1 MSLHSRPTLRLPRRF
16 VRINNHEHTDLQE
29 YLGTYVT
36 DGEGKLRF
44 QEGALVEAVRRGYWV
59 VLDELN
65 LAPSDVLEAL
75 NRLLDDNRELF
86 IPETQ
91 EVIRPHPHFLLFA
104 TQNPAGAYGGRK
116 QLSRAFRNRFLELHV
131 GDIPPQELV
140 TILEERTHMAPP
152 HCRLL
157 VDCMKSLRERRS
169 RSHLFAGKD
178 GYVTPRDLLRWAQ
191 RGPQSPQEIAEE
203 GYMLLAERL
212 RRAEERA
219 EVKAVLEKVCKCEV
233 DLHRLYGAHL
243 GSPDAAAG
251 GEAQRRADAAAKRAE
266 KLGERHRR
274 MGGTKGRHRKEAS
287 ARTVRMAQERAEELG
302 KEVEAEKE
310 AEWWT
315 LDAQH
320 ARLGEVLA
328 DAGRGSEAA
337 ASAARGVGPIAWTS
351 SLRRLFALVGRC
363 LRHQEPVL
371 LVGDTGCGKTTVC
384 QLYALMLQQRLR
396 VLNCHQHTDVSDIL
410 GGLRPAR
417 GRAKAAAAA
426 ADALARTR
434 ATLQPLL
441 ASAGEEEDASWRE
454 SLDALVARHPV
465 LVQPSEGGE
474 GEGESA
480 AASPVHARDAC
491 KAAYAWL
498 QRQLAPTEAAPSAE
512 GDADGAAEA
521 SGLHTAWARLHPHMS
536 PEEGVA
542 ALSQAAST
550 SAEAARQ
557 HAALFEWQDGPLVQ
571 AMREGDLLLLDEVSL
586 AEDAVLERL
595 NSVLEPERSIV
606 LTEKGEGGAS
616 DPRADGADAGGMVS
630 AGSEAAEV
638 VVASRGFRLL
648 GTMNPGGDFGKR
660 ELSPALRNRFTEIWV
675 PPLEDMGDL
684 LRIIQDHMDHT
695 LRARQPAAAPAPP
708 VGSAAASLPQDWRG
722 LAPAMLTFFSW
733 ARGIPVTEPVLEALR
748 TAAAGGCAEADAV
761 VALQQAQEQQV
772 EGDEG
777 GATLA
782 QTGRQALSAQ
792 LSLRDVLAWA
802 SFVATT
808 ASVGEGGARF
818 SLPPWLALIHGAAM
832 VLLDGLGLGTA
843 LSPKLC
849 AQQRRDAYRV
859 LARMAPTG
867 VRTALARQV
876 QRLSGDATLGSEL
889 GADQASMEEEEEGSA
904 GDDLERMT
912 VDDTHGTLAAG
923 PFAVPLGPRGAG
935 RAPFAMSAPTTSR
948 NLVRVLRAL
957 QLPKP
962 ILLEGSPGVGK
973 TSLVGALAK
982 AAGHTLVR
990 INLSEQTDMSDLL
1003 GADLPVPA
1011 GSGDGADSDGA
1022 RFAWSDGVLLRAIR
1036 NGHWVLLDELN
1047 LASQS
1052 VLEGLNACLDHRATV
1067 YVPELDEAVPCPPSF
1082 RVFAAQNPLHEGG
1095 GRKGLPASF
1104 LNRFSKVLVDP
1115 LTHEDQRF
1123 IACAMYPTLAP
1134 NAGDAEEPSTLDR
1147 MIRFVT
1153 SLQQETM
1160 VRPMLGRAATRYSTS
1175 HLPEGCAG

>member
-1 MSLHSRPTLRLPRRF
+1 MLFRAFPRRF

-140 TILEERTHMAPP
+140 TILEERTRMAPP

-191 RGPQSPQEIAEE
+191 RGPSSPQEIAEE

-243 GSPDAAAG
+243 GSPEAAAG
-251 GEAQRRADAAAKRAE
+251 GDAQRRADAATKRAE
-266 KLGERHRR
+266 KLSERHRR
-274 MGGTKGRHRKEAS
+274 MGSTKGRHRQEAS

-302 KEVEAEKE
+302 KEVEAERV
-310 AEWWT
+310 AEWWS

-328 DAGRGSEAA
+328 DTGRGGEAA
-337 ASAARGVGPIAWTS
+337 ANAARGVGPIAWTS

-363 LRHQEPVL
+363 LRHREPVL

-417 GRAKAAAAA
+417 GRAKAAVAA
-426 ADALARTR
+426 ADALAKARS
-434 ATLQPLL
+434 TLEPLL
-441 ASAGEEEDASWRE
+441 GDAGEGESTWRA
-454 SLDALVARHPV
+454 SLDALLARHPC
-465 LVQPSEGGE
+465 LAQPGKGRDAEDEGP
-474 GEGESA
+474 A
-480 AASPVHARDAC
+480 ADAVPPVRARDAC

-498 QRQLAPTEAAPSAE
+498 HRQLASADAEAPKVK
-512 GDADGAAEA
+512 A
-521 SGLHTAWARLHPHMS
+521 SGLRSAWTRLQPHHT
-536 PEEGVA
+536 PEEGVS
-542 ALSQAAST
+542 ALREAASS

-606 LTEKGEGGAS
+606 LTEKGEGGTS
-616 DPRADGADAGGMVS
+616 DAGAGGSDDREDDGGMVS
-630 AGSEAAEV
+630 AGSEAAKV
-638 VVASRGFRLL
+638 VVAARGFRLL
-648 GTMNPGGDFGKR
+648 ATMNPGGDFGKR

-675 PPLEDMGDL
+675 PPLEDMDDL

-695 LRARQPAAAPAPP
+695 LRERQPAPTPAPP
-708 VGSAAASLPQDWRG
+708 PASQLPGWRG
-722 LAPAMLTFFSW
+722 LAPAMLAFLSW
-733 ARGIPVTEPVLEALR
+733 ARGIPVTEPVFEALR
-748 TAAAGGCAEADAV
+748 SAAAGGRAEADAV
-761 VALQQAQEQQV
+761 VALQQAQTQQSE
-772 EGDEG
+772 EGAEG
-777 GATLA
+777 AATLA

-808 ASVGEGGARF
+808 ASVEEGGAQLH
-818 SLPPWLALIHGAAM
+818 LPPWLALVHGAAM

-859 LARMAPTG
+859 LARMAPLG
-867 VRTALARQV
+867 ARTALARQV
-876 QRLSGDATLGSEL
+876 QRLSGDPALAPEL
-889 GADQASMEEEEEGSA
+889 GAYEAQGEGRG
-904 GDDLERMT
+904 GDGHERVS
-912 VDDTHGTLAAG
+912 VDAARATLAAG
-923 PFAVPLGPRGAG
+923 PFAVPLGPCGAG
-935 RAPFAMSAPTTSR
+935 KAPFAMNAPTTSR

-1011 GSGDGADSDGA
+1011 GADDGSDTGGA

-1067 YVPELDEAVPCPPSF
+1067 YVPELDEAVPSPPSF

-1115 LTHEDQRF
+1115 LTHDDQRF
-1123 IACAMYPTLAP
+1123 IACAMYPTLATDV
-1134 NAGDAEEPSTLDR
+1134 AGTVEEEPSTLDR

-1160 VRPMLGRAATRYSTS
+1160 VRRADCRTAMRSGTVGTAACMTTRPTAGG
-1175 HLPEGCAG
+1175 LCAG